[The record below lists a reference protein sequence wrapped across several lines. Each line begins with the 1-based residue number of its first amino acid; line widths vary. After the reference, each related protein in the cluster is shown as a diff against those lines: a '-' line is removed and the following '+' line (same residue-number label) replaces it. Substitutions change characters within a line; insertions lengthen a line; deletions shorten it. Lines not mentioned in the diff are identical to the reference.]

1 MFMKKLYYYI
11 PLLVG
16 ALLYACT
23 DDVPTIKGFEADVST
38 IEAEAVGGEYFVTI
52 RSAEDWVAVVNEPW
66 VMVSPANGRGETRC
80 SIKIDSALMDDARNT
95 TINISSG
102 FEEPKSIAI
111 TQKGFEKAITP
122 EKSSIDIAA
131 SAIKADRWVEL
142 DVTTNVK
149 FKIKS
154 GVNWIEVDDDYEL
167 NLDRGMRP
175 RTTRIRLDWKMNSDP
190 KERIDTLRFISDDAD
205 TLELATIN
213 IRQAAGPLIE
223 DNRAGDSLA
232 VITIFE
238 KLECWGNN
246 GISSTESMNRWDC
259 VRLWKSTDNL
269 PLDADSLPIKEAIG
283 RVRDLDLS
291 YFNTEDGVPVEI
303 KHLKYL
309 ETLSLFG
316 NVNTMLKSIDL
327 CEEVA
332 TLQYLKDLRIAAF
345 GLVSLPDN
353 FTNLVNLESLDLN
366 SNNFNEIPAV
376 ITKKNFPKLK
386 RLNLASNRRAS
397 IKDLRKRATANKDG
411 IGIYTDMDKSDVVK
425 NLFLWEELEELQL
438 SYNYIE
444 GQLPD
449 FDTMPRYTAKDVAIY
464 GDTLKNA
471 IGSIPRILP
480 NMRSL
485 KINLNFMSGEVPD
498 WLLYHPRLLEWGP
511 EVLIFPQEEKGVDS
525 DGKSVGFDNAPASFE
540 YYFKKYPLYR
550 GRYEGDISD
559 DKSEGIEGNDDNAEK
574 EE

>member
-66 VMVSPANGRGETRC
+66 VMVSPANGCGETRC

-131 SAIKADRWVEL
+131 SAIKADRWVEF

-190 KERIDTLRFISDDAD
+190 KERVETLRFISDDAD
-205 TLELATIN
+205 TLELATLN

-238 KLECWGNN
+238 KLECWGDN

-259 VRLWKSTDNL
+259 VRLWKSTDK
-269 PLDADSLPIKEAIG
+269 SLPAPEAVG

-291 YFNTEDGVPVEI
+291 YFSTEDGVPVEI

-316 NVNTMLKSIDL
+316 NVNTMLKNIDL

-376 ITKKNFPKLK
+376 ITKENFPKLK

-397 IKDLRKRATANKDG
+397 ITDLRKRATANEDG

-444 GQLPD
+444 GALPD
-449 FDTMPRYTAKDVAIY
+449 FEQMPTYTAEDVKEF
-464 GDTLKNA
+464 GDTVNWAVENRL
-471 IGSIPRILP
+471 PRILP

-511 EVLIFPQEEKGVDS
+511 EVLIFPQQEKAVNS
-525 DGKSVGFDNAPASFE
+525 EGKSVGFDNAPANFE
-540 YYFKKYPLYR
+540 YYFEKYPLYR
-550 GRYEGDISD
+550 GRYEF
-559 DKSEGIEGNDDNAEK
+559 N
-574 EE
+574 EETEE

>member
-23 DDVPTIKGFEADVST
+23 DDVPTIKGFEADVSN

-102 FEEPKSIAI
+102 FEESKSIAI
-111 TQKGFEKAITP
+111 TQKGFEKTITP

-131 SAIKADRWVEL
+131 SAIKADRWVEF

-190 KERIDTLRFISDDAD
+190 KERIETLRFISDDAD
-205 TLELATIN
+205 TLELATLN

-238 KLECWGNN
+238 KLECWGDN

-259 VRLWKSTDNL
+259 VRLWKSTDK
-269 PLDADSLPIKEAIG
+269 SLPAPEAVG

-327 CEEVA
+327 GEEVA
-332 TLQYLKDLRIAAF
+332 TLEYLKDLRIAAF

-376 ITKKNFPKLK
+376 ITKENFPKLK
-386 RLNLASNRRAS
+386 RLNLASNRRSS
-397 IKDLRKRATANKDG
+397 ITDLRKRATANEDG

-444 GQLPD
+444 GALPD
-449 FDTMPRYTAKDVAIY
+449 FEQMPTYTAEDVKEF
-464 GDTLKNA
+464 GDTVNWAVENRL
-471 IGSIPRILP
+471 PRILP

-511 EVLIFPQEEKGVDS
+511 EVLIFPQQEKAVDS
-525 DGKSVGFDNAPASFE
+525 DGKSVGFDNAPANFE
-540 YYFKKYPLYR
+540 YYFEKYPLYR
-550 GRYEGDISD
+550 GRYEF
-559 DKSEGIEGNDDNAEK
+559 N
-574 EE
+574 EETEE